1 MKISLLV
8 LLMVVEMT
16 KSMNSYVRGNSST
29 FTFLI
34 TVDTK
39 PLI

>member
-16 KSMNSYVRGNSST
+16 ESITSYVRGNSST
-29 FTFLI
+29 FTLLI

-39 PLI
+39 PPI

>member
-16 KSMNSYVRGNSST
+16 KSMNSYVRGNLPFDKTMQQT
-29 FTFLI
+29 F
-34 TVDTK
+34 D
-39 PLI
+39 